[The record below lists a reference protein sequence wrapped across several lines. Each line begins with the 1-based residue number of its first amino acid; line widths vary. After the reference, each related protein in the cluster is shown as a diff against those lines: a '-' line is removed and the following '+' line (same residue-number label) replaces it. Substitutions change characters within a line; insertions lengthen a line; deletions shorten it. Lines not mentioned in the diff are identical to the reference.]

1 MEYKWLTTDKELTG
15 NLKDTLT
22 KKAEDVMNLPIACNV
37 SNPVSFAISEPVYQE
52 CLKLCE

>member
-1 MEYKWLTTDKELTG
+1 MDKELTG